1 MYIFLIS
8 KVKVRVKGIL
18 LIVKIF
24 LYFSDCNMNKPQQRS
39 ASSIEKN
46 ILKQTVQERGIQK
59 KAISSKS
66 TSSGNKLMIDLTTEE
81 EPKETNFSFDFGA
94 RFVLYFALLIA
105 SEETFR
111 VTNDNKNW
119 FKNRLLHWLI
129 K

>member
-1 MYIFLIS
+1 MLF
-8 KVKVRVKGIL
+8 
-18 LIVKIF
+18 IVKIF

-46 ILKQTVQERGIQK
+46 ILKQTVTETGIQK
-59 KAISSKS
+59 KAVCSKS

-81 EPKETNFSFDFGA
+81 EPKETNFSFDFDT
-94 RFVLYFALLIA
+94 RFVLYFDLLIA

-119 FKNRLLHWLI
+119 FKNRLPRWLI

>member
-1 MYIFLIS
+1 M
-8 KVKVRVKGIL
+8 L

-46 ILKQTVQERGIQK
+46 ILKETVKERSIQK
-59 KAISSKS
+59 KAVSTKS
-66 TSSGNKLMIDLTTEE
+66 TSSGYKLMFDLTTEE
-81 EPKETNFSFDFGA
+81 QPKETNFCFDFDT
-94 RFVLYFALLIA
+94 RFVLYFDLLIA

-119 FKNRLLHWLI
+119 FKNRLPRWLI